1 MRTYERKSFPRMS
14 RDLKSMQD
22 KGNLSFDNAVQ
33 RSFVWK
39 NTTKDNRMSML
50 IDSMLRGLPI
60 PPMYCNCIFTDVK
73 SKIYDFL
80 DGKQRTTTII
90 KFLKD
95 EFSLVNIPLFEEEDG
110 SITDLNGMTYSQLP
124 EEYQDRLKTYSLNV
138 YYYENMDPEDAI
150 EMFRRLNNGKSP
162 TAIELT
168 RANAESIEDIINLG
182 KHELFN
188 IALSER
194 SLAGYANEDIV
205 IKTWILLYGDKKSFE
220 TKNVRPIMKETKI
233 TLEQV
238 EMINKIFDMYV
249 EVYNILLDE
258 KERKIAKKILN
269 KINMISLMSIF
280 KMAIDENIKA
290 RKIKAWM
297 CSFFSGGKGNE
308 SRNNEYNEIIK
319 GRVAVTEAAVLS
331 RRDIL
336 ECSFKK
342 FLDRMEE
349 IEKRAEEEENA

>member
-1 MRTYERKSFPRMS
+1 MKTYERKSFPRTA
-14 RDLKSMQD
+14 RDLKVMYE

-50 IDSMLRGLPI
+50 IDSMMRGFPI
-60 PPMYCNCIFTDVK
+60 PPMYCNCIFDFENMK
-73 SKIYDFL
+73 SKTYDFL
-80 DGKQRTTTII
+80 DGKQRTTTIV

-95 EFSLVNIPLFEEEDG
+95 EFPLVNIPTFENEDG
-110 SITDLNGMTYSQLP
+110 EEQDFNGLVFSQLP
-124 EEYQDRLKTYSLNV
+124 ADIQDVIKTYSITV
-138 YYYENMDPEDAI
+138 YYYENMDSEDAI

-168 RANAESIEDIINLG
+168 RANAESIEEIIALG

-233 TLEQV
+233 SEEQIKLLT
-238 EMINKIFDMYV
+238 EIFDMYV

-269 KINMISLMSIF
+269 KINMISLMPVF
-280 KMAIDENIKA
+280 KMAADEEIKV
-290 RKIKAWM
+290 RKIKTWI
-297 CSFFSGGKGNE
+297 CSFFGLGKGSE
-308 SRNNEYNEIIK
+308 SKDSKYNEIMK
-319 GRVAVTEAAVLS
+319 GRIAVTEVAVLQ
-331 RRDIL
+331 RKDIL
-336 ECSFKK
+336 EKSFRK
-342 FLDRMEE
+342 FLNRMEE
-349 IEKRAEEEENA
+349 IGY

>member
-1 MRTYERKSFPRMS
+1 MKTYDKKSFPRTA
-14 RDLKSMQD
+14 RDLKVMNE
-22 KGNLSFDNAVQ
+22 KGNLSFINAVQ

-39 NTTKDNRMSML
+39 NTTKDNRKSML
-50 IDSMLRGLPI
+50 IDSMLRGFPV
-60 PPMYCNCIFTDVK
+60 PPMYCNCIFEDAK
-73 SKIYDFL
+73 NKIYDFL

-90 KFLKD
+90 KFLND
-95 EFSLVNIPLFEEEDG
+95 EFALINIPLFEEDDN
-110 SITDLNGMTYSQLP
+110 IVDLNGMTFSQLP
-124 EEYQDRLKTYSLNV
+124 EEYQDRIKTYSFIV
-138 YYYENMDPEDAI
+138 YYYENMDPEDAV

-168 RANAESIEDIINLG
+168 RANAESIEDIIRLG

-233 TLEQV
+233 LEEQ
-238 EMINKIFDMYV
+238 IQILNKIFDMYV

-258 KERKIAKKILN
+258 KERKISKKILN

-280 KMAIDENIKA
+280 EMAIDEGIKV

-297 CSFFSGGKGNE
+297 CSFFGLGKGNE
-308 SRNNEYNEIIK
+308 SRDSKYNEIIK

-331 RRDIL
+331 RKDIL
-336 ECSFKK
+336 EKSFRK
-342 FLDRMEE
+342 FLNRMKE
-349 IEKRAEEEENA
+349 IEKESKESE